1 MLISKVFRYIIS
13 YYVHINMITLYFWRI
28 QICSWIRRYC
38 MKYLSIFSNNVCNQI
53 WELCLSSWEI
63 RKYNA
68 PNDPSSFHC
77 FKVYHD
83 YIYSQQLMSMITS
96 QEGYCVAAVARKVKN
111 KNIESESES
120 DYASNWLLHHS
131 NVSNIQ
137 SLIWA

>member
-1 MLISKVFRYIIS
+1 MLISQVFRYIFS
-13 YYVHINMITLYFWRI
+13 YSSHINIIIWRI
-28 QICSWIRRYC
+28 KINSWTHRYFV
-38 MKYLSIFSNNVCNQI
+38 KYLILCSNNVCNQI
-53 WELCLSSWEI
+53 GELCLSSWEM